1 MGCGDVMTPV
11 LYWATLASGG
21 LLGLGGVMTAL
32 TLDPFGIFNG
42 IFSLLFGMMIIGAQL
57 NIEFILSQV
66 AFLKR
71 FWGKG
76 VFFLYVGIPMLKAMW
91 NSIDTPDSGDH
102 AVLIEAVVGVALTVN
117 GLIHLLWAFT
127 GAPAPKEGDAS
138 QGADKSLSAP
148 LTTGGE

>member
-42 IFSLLFGMMIIGAQL
+42 IFSLLFGMMIIGARAHTHGAWQCQFSSPEARAAATGAQL

-76 VFFLYVGIPMLKAMW
+76 
-91 NSIDTPDSGDH
+91 
-102 AVLIEAVVGVALTVN
+102 
-117 GLIHLLWAFT
+117 
-127 GAPAPKEGDAS
+127 
-138 QGADKSLSAP
+138 
-148 LTTGGE
+148 